1 MIWLDIV
8 AEVDHRYEGVFRWV
22 EAGPT
27 GAFTLIARNYFCTT
41 PDAPRPEEPDNA
53 ARLSL
58 LSLKPNT
65 RSRPPPT
72 APVVGQTATLSAAV
86 GCLQE
91 TVPRET
97 EKKPG
102 TTR

>member
-27 GAFTLIARNYFCTT
+27 GVFTLIARNYFCTT
-41 PDAPRPEEPDNA
+41 PDAPRVA

-72 APVVGQTATLSAAV
+72 APVVGQAATLSAAV

-102 TTR
+102 TAR